1 MSTEPT
7 NDDPQSVN
15 PQSSHHHAP
24 SIPRRGCPPPTP
36 EECQQ
41 RWAAWFQAMEFS
53 HTMLMLRL
61 RQEAGP
67 DGDLNAAYR
76 DWYKQ
81 YQALKWDADRAT

>member
-1 MSTEPT
+1 
-7 NDDPQSVN
+7 
-15 PQSSHHHAP
+15 
-24 SIPRRGCPPPTP
+24 
-36 EECQQ
+36 
-41 RWAAWFQAMEFS
+41 
-53 HTMLMLRL
+53 MLMLRL